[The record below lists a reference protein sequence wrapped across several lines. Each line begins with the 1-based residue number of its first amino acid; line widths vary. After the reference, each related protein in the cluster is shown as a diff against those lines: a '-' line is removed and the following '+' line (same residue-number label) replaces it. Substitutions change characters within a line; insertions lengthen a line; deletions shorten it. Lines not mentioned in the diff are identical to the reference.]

1 MMWLNGALMCYMRCE
16 MVWKCD
22 QDIVFSG
29 KEIPCWDCY

>member
-1 MMWLNGALMCYMRCE
+1 MMWLNGALMCYTRYG

-29 KEIPCWDCY
+29 KEILCWDCC

>member
-1 MMWLNGALMCYMRCE
+1 MWLNGVLMCLMKYAIG
-16 MVWKCD
+16 WKCD